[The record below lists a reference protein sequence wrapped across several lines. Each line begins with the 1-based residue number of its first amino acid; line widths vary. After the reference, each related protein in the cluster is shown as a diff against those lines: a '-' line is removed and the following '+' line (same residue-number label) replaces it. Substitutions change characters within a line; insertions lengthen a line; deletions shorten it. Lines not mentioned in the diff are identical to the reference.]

1 MVMMATNTYPSCEIA
16 LQDIV
21 LPPRN
26 QQHTL
31 ADFRSQLHKA
41 QASMTRVAKCTE
53 YEQEIRHI
61 YRVPLSTHEVE
72 EIYAACTDC
81 AFIITGD
88 KHKRPP
94 KRRNPRS
101 SKHSPEE
108 EQQRLTTHDEQA
120 AAPQETLR
128 STQEVDTNT
137 LTSAHNKAMR
147 TNKIRLE
154 QSMKKDELNAAANL
168 EAISS
173 RYRLA

>member
-1 MVMMATNTYPSCEIA
+1 MVMMATNTYPSCETALHDIA
-16 LQDIV
+16 

-41 QASMTRVAKCTE
+41 QASMTRVAKCTK
-53 YEQEIRHI
+53 YEQEIRQI

-72 EIYAACTDC
+72 EIYAAYTDC
-81 AFIITGD
+81 ALTIMGN

-108 EQQRLTTHDEQA
+108 EQQRLTTHDEQT

-128 STQEVDTNT
+128 STHEVDTNS
-137 LTSAHNKAMR
+137 LTSAHNK
-147 TNKIRLE
+147 TLDKGGTKHE
-154 QSMKKDELNAAANL
+154 EG
-168 EAISS
+168 
-173 RYRLA
+173 